1 MRKFASVGRGIG
13 TLVVWL
19 AIGVRAIAAGPDLA
33 SLFPAGGQRGTTVE
47 VTLSGELKQ
56 WPVQAWVDEPGLTV
70 TAAEEKGKLSIV
82 IAADAAP
89 GPRWIR
95 VYDSL
100 GTSAP
105 HPFIVSTLGE
115 AIETEPNNAPG
126 TAQVLDS
133 PNIVVNGK
141 LASRDVDMF
150 SVPLVA
156 GQALVASL
164 TGHEGLAS
172 PMDAVMHIVSPAG
185 FQLAYNHDGRGLDPE
200 IVYTAPFDGT
210 YLVRVFGFPS
220 APNSTI
226 GFSGS
231 DRHLYRLTL
240 STGGFVDY
248 PWPLAVTRG
257 QEASLALAGWNVP
270 DSLSAVSIQAE
281 VDSANVSDSALANVS
296 AVRVEPH
303 ATLIE
308 IEPSSPEA
316 PQAIMPPVTLTGRI
330 ADREDVDV
338 YAFDA
343 KAGQSVELQIE
354 SRSLGY
360 PLDSVLQITDAA
372 GKSLAR
378 IDDSAGRDS
387 STVFAPPADG
397 TFRVTVSDLN
407 AHGSPRHVYR
417 LRVVPAVPSFEV
429 TADAS
434 AYTIAL
440 DKPAEITLAVDR
452 RHGFAE
458 EIALSVTGLPEF
470 VTASAPI
477 SKAEGD
483 SAKSVKLTLTSKGGS
498 FSGPIRIEAKA
509 AGVSQLACTAATA
522 IPDHT
527 ARLSDLWLTV
537 LPPKP

>member
-1 MRKFASVGRGIG
+1 MRQFALVGRGIG
-13 TLVVWL
+13 SLVVL
-19 AIGVRAIAAGPDLA
+19 VAIGVRAIAAGPDVA

-47 VTLSGELKQ
+47 VTLSGKLDQ
-56 WPVQAWVDEPGLTV
+56 WPVHAWVDEPGLTV
-70 TAAEEKGKLSIV
+70 TAATEKGKLSIA

-105 HPFIVSTLGE
+105 QPFIAGTLGE
-115 AIETEPNNAPG
+115 VVESEPNNSPAA
-126 TAQVLDS
+126 AQVLDAS
-133 PNIVVNGK
+133 NVVVNGK
-141 LASRDVDMF
+141 LSGKDVDVF
-150 SVPLVA
+150 SVPLAA
-156 GQALVASL
+156 GQTLVASL
-164 TGHEGLAS
+164 TGHEGLSS

-200 IVYTAPFDGT
+200 IVYIAPADGT

-257 QEASLALAGWNVP
+257 QETSLVLAGWNVP
-270 DSLSAVSIQAE
+270 ESLFAVSIQAE

-296 AVRVEPH
+296 AVRVELH

-308 IEPSSPEA
+308 TEPSSPEA
-316 PQAIMPPVTLTGRI
+316 PQAITPPVTLTGRI

-343 KAGQSVELQIE
+343 KAGQSLELQVE

-360 PLDSVLQITDAA
+360 PLDGVLQITDAA

-378 IDDSAGRDS
+378 IDDSTGRDP

-397 TFRVTVSDLN
+397 SYRVTVGDLN
-407 AHGSPRHVYR
+407 GHGSSRHVYR

-429 TADAS
+429 TADAM
-434 AYTIAL
+434 AYTIAP

-458 EIALSVTGLPEF
+458 EIAFNVAGLPEF
-470 VTASAPI
+470 VTASAAI

-483 SAKSVKLTLTSKGGS
+483 SAKSVKLTLTSSRGS
-498 FSGPIRIEAKA
+498 FSGPIRIEAKS
-509 AGVSQLACTAATA
+509 AGAGQLTRTAAAA

-527 ARLSDLWLTV
+527 TKLSDLWLTV
-537 LPPKP
+537 TPAKP